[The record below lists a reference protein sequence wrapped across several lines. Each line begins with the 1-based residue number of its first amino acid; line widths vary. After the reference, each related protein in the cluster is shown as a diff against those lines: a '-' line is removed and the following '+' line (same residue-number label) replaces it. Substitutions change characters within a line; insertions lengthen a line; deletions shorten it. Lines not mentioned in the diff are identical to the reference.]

1 MDKIQINGGI
11 LDVTKAFKVVAKLPD
26 DEQTRKFIVFTDD
39 KDFAESKIKQL
50 SEKVPTLEPI
60 PLDIADIEEV
70 EIQIK

>member
-26 DEQTRKFIVFTDD
+26 DEQTRKFIVFTED

-60 PLDIADIEEV
+60 SLDIADIEEV

>member
-26 DEQTRKFIVFTDD
+26 DEQTRKFIVFTED

>member
-26 DEQTRKFIVFTDD
+26 DEQTRKFIVFTED
-39 KDFAESKIKQL
+39 KDFAERKIKQL